1 MPKPTRLIPVSGFRC
16 RCAEGVAMVATD
28 RGTATPEPP
37 ASVES
42 SGLGRSAGAY
52 RRQSLH
58 HHRSYCEIHR
68 RWGREVGDG
77 KVGGAWGGGGG
88 GEGQCGRVYWGVY
101 VNSRPHRGHGCS
113 TRATGIV
120 GPSAIEAGC
129 GPAAAVGGMYG
140 STTIGLDGC
149 GSSTGGAVDQMTGG
163 ISRRGM
169 SGTILG
175 AA

>member
-1 MPKPTRLIPVSGFRC
+1 M
-16 RCAEGVAMVATD
+16 
-28 RGTATPEPP
+28 
-37 ASVES
+37 
-42 SGLGRSAGAY
+42 
-52 RRQSLH
+52 
-58 HHRSYCEIHR
+58 
-68 RWGREVGDG
+68 
-77 KVGGAWGGGGG
+77 
-88 GEGQCGRVYWGVY
+88 Y

-149 GSSTGGAVDQMTGG
+149 GSSTGGAVDQMTGR

-175 AA
+175 AAVMSLGGDFRGAAIGSLAGGVAAVTGGVGATGATSPAGRSAGGGAGS